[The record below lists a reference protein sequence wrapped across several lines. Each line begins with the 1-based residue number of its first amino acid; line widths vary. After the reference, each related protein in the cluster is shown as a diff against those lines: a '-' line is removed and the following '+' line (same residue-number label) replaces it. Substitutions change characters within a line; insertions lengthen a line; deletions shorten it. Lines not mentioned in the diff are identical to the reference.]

1 MENVVS
7 SWMIVSFL
15 VCWQLVKPLCS
26 FRDMN
31 DSDNHQKTTASTDA
45 RNETLVW
52 LADYGDDMM
61 GFAMARVGDVDV
73 AEELVQETFLAAVR
87 GFGKFEQRSTPKTWL
102 FGILR
107 RKIVDHIRV
116 RSRRRRDDQR
126 DDSLEAAGP
135 FPKRGKLSIAS
146 GWPGDPAAA
155 LENEEFWQIFDSCLS
170 KLRDVYAE
178 AFQMR
183 VMDGMDSPTVCRA
196 LDISAKNLSARLHRA
211 RLGLRQCLEKNWF
224 TKEI

>member
-1 MENVVS
+1 MNHSED
-7 SWMIVSFL
+7 
-15 VCWQLVKPLCS
+15 
-26 FRDMN
+26 RD
-31 DSDNHQKTTASTDA
+31 KTATGTDA
-45 RNETLVW
+45 RNEALVW
-52 LADYGDDMM
+52 LTDYGDDMM
-61 GFAMARVGDVDV
+61 GFAMARVGDVAV

-107 RKIVDHIRV
+107 RKIVDHIRA
-116 RSRRRRDDQR
+116 RSRQRRDEQR

-135 FPKRGKLSIAS
+135 FPKHGKLSIAS
-146 GWPGDPAAA
+146 GWPSDPAAA
-155 LENEEFWQIFDSCLS
+155 LENAEFWQMFDSCLG

-183 VMDGMDSPTVCRA
+183 VMDGMDSLAVCRA

-224 TKEI
+224 TKET